1 MHSSSDLHKLG
12 CSSIIFAA
20 AETLL
25 REMQVP
31 KKQTQDGTHGTRG
44 VHNLYGHSP
53 ASIFFV
59 ENITK
64 NDISKSEEM
73 KYV

>member
-1 MHSSSDLHKLG
+1 
-12 CSSIIFAA
+12 
-20 AETLL
+20 
-25 REMQVP
+25 MQVP